1 MANNNC
7 STCGAKNELLISNCA
22 YCGNLLAINDT
33 ENEADELEE
42 LIKDCSNWI
51 GKFEAMVSNSSSLNN
66 AKQLD
71 SMSSQPIFGSLLS
84 KTFGS
89 NAVSYS
95 ETLGE
100 VNKHM
105 DLLEIKAAES
115 DSLRTKVKEFKA
127 RFRQAKLQEIETK
140 NKTKKLIIILIIALI
155 CFIGFCLLMSR
166 L

>member
-1 MANNNC
+1 M
-7 STCGAKNELLISNCA
+7 
-22 YCGNLLAINDT
+22 
-33 ENEADELEE
+33 
-42 LIKDCSNWI
+42 
-51 GKFEAMVSNSSSLNN
+51 
-66 AKQLD
+66 D

-84 KTFGS
+84 KTYGA
-89 NAVSYS
+89 NAISYS

-100 VNKHM
+100 VNKHL

-127 RFRQAKLQEIETK
+127 RFQQAKLQEIETK
-140 NKTKKLIIILIIALI
+140 NKTKKLIIILVIALI